1 MTKENRIRHW
11 AFLWWNFGTMPP
23 REIRIE
29 VIKYIQ
35 EHPNDFKG
43 AGPQ

>member
-11 AFLWWNFGTMPP
+11 AFLWWNFDQLPP
-23 REIRIE
+23 VDIRID
-29 VIKYIQ
+29 VMKYIQ
-35 EHPNDFKG
+35 EHPQDFKG

>member
-1 MTKENRIRHW
+1 MKKEERIRHW
-11 AFLWWNFGTMPP
+11 AFLWWNFDRIPP
-23 REIRIE
+23 IEIRAE

-35 EHPNDFKG
+35 DHPNDFKG